1 MATKIFIDGYNLLWA
16 SDTHRPEAIRNF
28 EHSREELIQRLAGS
42 PRLAR
47 HQVTIVFDAHKTDAY
62 DLSSETIDGI
72 EVQFTRQGQ
81 SADSVLKKLARQ
93 HGSAAVIISS
103 DREVARYAEKRGCGV
118 LGSHEFD
125 LLLDSPPASEDDA
138 FEDADEISYSK
149 KGPARRDPKARRRAL
164 ARLR

>member
-1 MATKIFIDGYNLLWA
+1 MGTKIFIDGYNLLWA

-28 EHSREELIQRLAGS
+28 EESREHLIERLAAN

-47 HQVTIVFDAHKTDAY
+47 HQVTLVFDAHKTDSY
-62 DLSSETIDGI
+62 DGSTE
-72 EVQFTRQGQ
+72 EVGGLAVRYTRRGQ
-81 SADSVLKKLARQ
+81 LADEVLRERAKQ
-93 HGSAAVIISS
+93 HGSGAIIISS

-125 LLLDSPPASEDDA
+125 RILDEPIIDVDEDFEEEEPPPQ
-138 FEDADEISYSK
+138 K

-164 ARLR
+164 ARLK